1 MEVKIKD
8 LIELLDL
15 EREYEEFKKV
25 MDTAV
30 ERFISCGYDED
41 FLIYRLKKYF
51 EKEKRIILMIFL
63 ERYRE
68 EKE

>member
-25 MDTAV
+25 MDTAFGKV
-30 ERFISCGYDED
+30 
-41 FLIYRLKKYF
+41 
-51 EKEKRIILMIFL
+51 
-63 ERYRE
+63 
-68 EKE
+68 